1 MSASDRQ
8 AASAA
13 QSRGPIHD
21 LDAGLYRAVIRDG
34 VPVIERDT
42 TAGAVRQVLVPCSP
56 EIVAE
61 LSADWSQP
69 VQWRIENGEFV
80 FRTVPE

>member
-1 MSASDRQ
+1 M
-8 AASAA
+8 AAS
-13 QSRGPIHD
+13 QDRGVTDVTQRGPIHD

-34 VPVIERDT
+34 VPVIERET
-42 TAGAVRQVLVPCSP
+42 TAAAVRQILVPCSP

-61 LSADWSQP
+61 MSADWSQP

-80 FRTVPE
+80 FRTVQ